1 MAKPKYHVLVCTN
14 TRPPGTPKGSCGE
27 RGAAE
32 VAGRFFEL
40 VQTQGLFMDVIVSG
54 TTCIGPCTMGPTVVV
69 YPTQFGTAA
78 SPSDVDDRRV
88 AHQERQ
94 AREAEVPRQRGVTS
108 LPVTDFSEASDPC
121 PAGLAEK
128 GQRRSCPIPRR

>member
-54 TTCIGPCTMGPTVVV
+54 TTCLGPCTMGPTVVV
-69 YPTQFGTAA
+69 YPDAVWYGGVK
-78 SPSDVDDRRV
+78 PSDVDEIV
-88 AHQERQ
+88 ESHIKNGKHVERLKFPDEIWG
-94 AREAEVPRQRGVTS
+94 A
-108 LPVTDFSEASDPC
+108 
-121 PAGLAEK
+121 
-128 GQRRSCPIPRR
+128 